1 MPWKVR
7 MFWNV
12 RLIPPLAAARCAGH
26 PVMSSPRRRM
36 APASAFRSRL
46 VMLSSVVFPAPLGP
60 MSPITFP
67 WASAKLT
74 SFSALSPPKCFV
86 TPSMTSTGDAACAG
100 LGNLLGPRRAQ
111 QAGLQADERT
121 DQPVRQEDDDYD
133 EQHAGQGLAILL
145 ELDQPVRHAGH
156 EQRPEHRT
164 QRVGISAE
172 QGKHEKESELAEAEL
187 EWHDHAVDVGP
198 QAAGKR
204 GERGADEKS
213 EQAIALDVDP
223 HAARSRLVGPA
234 RVD

>member
-111 QAGLQADERT
+111 QAGLQAD
-121 DQPVRQEDDDYD
+121 
-133 EQHAGQGLAILL
+133 
-145 ELDQPVRHAGH
+145 
-156 EQRPEHRT
+156 
-164 QRVGISAE
+164 
-172 QGKHEKESELAEAEL
+172 AEL
-187 EWHDHAVDVGP
+187 ECHDHAVDVGP

-213 EQAIALDVDP
+213 EQALALDVDP